1 MRSNKRGLMSQI
13 VKWLAV
19 LMVGALIGY
28 FVGNRQELAQ
38 SSLLTV
44 QQETLER
51 QGKAI
56 GQLKSELGIKET
68 LLATQKAAFEQL
80 QQTLKD
86 QEGLVQEQKRQLAFF
101 ERIMR
106 PTGEQVGVVIDNL
119 TLQETS
125 IPGRYHYRLVLT
137 QPAKKRELFRGQ
149 VQIKVEGSQGDK
161 PRTLGSREL
170 GMKLGEGRYAL
181 RYFQLLEGNWQLP
194 EGFVPDRVRVT
205 ISKDGRQPAQELLAE
220 WGEVIKPLVVA
231 PPAPVPAAQ

>member
-1 MRSNKRGLMSQI
+1 MSQI
-13 VKWLAV
+13 LKLLSV
-19 LMVGALIGY
+19 LCVGALIGY

-56 GQLKSELGIKET
+56 GQLKSDLAIKET
-68 LLATQKAAFEQL
+68 LLATQRAAFEQL
-80 QQTLKD
+80 QKTLKE
-86 QEGLVQEQKRQLAFF
+86 QEAQVQEQKRQLAFF

-125 IPGRYHYRLVLT
+125 IPGRYHYRLALT

-149 VQIKVEGSQGDK
+149 VQIKVEGSLGDK
-161 PRTLGSREL
+161 PKTLGSREL
-170 GMKLGEGRYAL
+170 GMKVGEGRYAL
-181 RYFQLLEGNWQLP
+181 RYFQLLQGNWQLP
-194 EGFVPDRVRVT
+194 EGSIPDRVRVT
-205 ISKDGRQPAQELLAE
+205 IGKEGRQPAQGLLAG
-220 WGEVIKPLVVA
+220 WGDVIKPLVVA
-231 PPAPVPAAQ
+231 PPAAQ

>member
-1 MRSNKRGLMSQI
+1 MTQI
-13 VKWLAV
+13 MKWLAV

-51 QGKAI
+51 QAKAI

-80 QQTLKD
+80 QQALKD
-86 QEGLVQEQKRQLAFF
+86 QEAQVQEQKRQLAFF

-125 IPGRYHYRLVLT
+125 IPGRYHYRLALT

-161 PRTLGSREL
+161 PITLGSREL
-170 GMKLGEGRYAL
+170 GLKVGEGRYAL

-194 EGFVPDRVRVT
+194 EGFVPDRVRIT

-231 PPAPVPAAQ
+231 PPAPVPATQ

>member
-1 MRSNKRGLMSQI
+1 MSRI
-13 VKWLAV
+13 VKLLIV
-19 LMVGALIGY
+19 LVMGALIGY

-51 QGKAI
+51 QSKAI
-56 GQLKSELGIKET
+56 GQLKTELGVKET
-68 LLATQKAAFEQL
+68 LLATQRAAFEQL

-86 QEGLVQEQKRQLAFF
+86 QEAQVQEQKRQLAFF

-106 PTGEQVGVVIDNL
+106 PTGEQVGVVVDNL

-125 IPGRYHYRLVLT
+125 VPGRYHYRLALT

-149 VQIKVEGSQGDK
+149 VQIRVEGSLADK
-161 PRTLGSREL
+161 PKTLSGREL
-170 GMKLGEGRYAL
+170 GMKAGEGRYAL

-194 EGFVPDRVRVT
+194 EGFIPDRVRVT
-205 ISKDGRQPAQELLAE
+205 IAKEGRQPAQELLTE
-220 WGEVIKPLVVA
+220 WSEVLKPLVA
-231 PPAPVPAAQ
+231 QPAPLPVVQ

>member
-1 MRSNKRGLMSQI
+1 MSQI

-19 LMVGALIGY
+19 LMVGTLIGY

-51 QGKAI
+51 QAKAI

-80 QQTLKD
+80 QQALKD
-86 QEGLVQEQKRQLAFF
+86 QEAQVQEQKRQLAFF

-125 IPGRYHYRLVLT
+125 IPGRYHYRLALT

-161 PRTLGSREL
+161 PITLGSREL
-170 GMKLGEGRYAL
+170 GMKVGEGRYAL

-194 EGFVPDRVRVT
+194 EGFVPDRVRIT

>member
-1 MRSNKRGLMSQI
+1 MSQI
-13 VKWLAV
+13 MKWLAV

-38 SSLLTV
+38 SSLLMV

-51 QGKAI
+51 QAKAI
-56 GQLKSELGIKET
+56 GQLKGELGIKET

-80 QQTLKD
+80 QQALKD
-86 QEGLVQEQKRQLAFF
+86 QEAQVQEQKRQLAFF

-125 IPGRYHYRLVLT
+125 IPGRYHYRLALT

-161 PRTLGSREL
+161 PITLGSREL
-170 GMKLGEGRYAL
+170 GMKVGEGRYAL

-220 WGEVIKPLVVA
+220 WGEVIKPLVAA

>member
-1 MRSNKRGLMSQI
+1 MSRI
-13 VKWLAV
+13 VKLLIV
-19 LMVGALIGY
+19 LVMGALIGY

-51 QGKAI
+51 QSKAI
-56 GQLKSELGIKET
+56 GQLKTDLGVKET
-68 LLATQKAAFEQL
+68 LLATQRAAFEQL

-86 QEGLVQEQKRQLAFF
+86 QEAQVQEQKRQLAFF

-106 PTGEQVGVVIDNL
+106 PTGEQVGVVVDNL

-125 IPGRYHYRLVLT
+125 VPGRYHYRLALT

-149 VQIKVEGSQGDK
+149 VQIRVEGSLADK
-161 PRTLGSREL
+161 PKTLSGREL
-170 GMKLGEGRYAL
+170 GMKAGEGRYAL

-194 EGFVPDRVRVT
+194 EGFIPDRVRIT
-205 ISKDGRQPAQELLAE
+205 IAKEGRQPAQELLTE
-220 WGEVIKPLVVA
+220 WSEVLKPLVA
-231 PPAPVPAAQ
+231 QPAPLPVVQ

>member
-1 MRSNKRGLMSQI
+1 MSQI
-13 VKWLAV
+13 MKWLAV
-19 LMVGALIGY
+19 LMVGGLIGY

-51 QGKAI
+51 QAKAI
-56 GQLKSELGIKET
+56 GQLKGELGIKET

-80 QQTLKD
+80 QQALKD
-86 QEGLVQEQKRQLAFF
+86 QEAQVQEQKRQLAFF

-125 IPGRYHYRLVLT
+125 IPGRYHYRLALT

-161 PRTLGSREL
+161 PITLGSREL
-170 GMKLGEGRYAL
+170 GMKVGEGRYAL

-194 EGFVPDRVRVT
+194 EGFVPDRVRIT

-231 PPAPVPAAQ
+231 PPAPVPAVQ

>member
-13 VKWLAV
+13 MKWLAV

-51 QGKAI
+51 QAKAI
-56 GQLKSELGIKET
+56 GQLKGELGIKET

-80 QQTLKD
+80 QQALKD
-86 QEGLVQEQKRQLAFF
+86 QEAQVQEQKRQLAFF

-125 IPGRYHYRLVLT
+125 IPGRYHYRLALT

-161 PRTLGSREL
+161 PITLGSREL
-170 GMKLGEGRYAL
+170 GMKVGEGRYAL

>member
-1 MRSNKRGLMSQI
+1 MSQI
-13 VKWLAV
+13 LKLLAV
-19 LMVGALIGY
+19 LIVGALIGY

-38 SSLLTV
+38 SSLLVV
-44 QQETLER
+44 QQETLDR

-56 GQLKSELGIKET
+56 GQLKTELGVKDT

-80 QQTLKD
+80 QTTLKS
-86 QEGLVQEQKRQLAFF
+86 QEAQVQELKRQLAFF

-125 IPGRYHYRLVLT
+125 IPGRYHYRLALT

-149 VQIKVEGSQGDK
+149 VQIRVEGSQGDK
-161 PRTLGSREL
+161 PRVLTGRDL
-170 GMKLGEGRYAL
+170 GMKVSEWRYAL

-194 EGFVPDRVRVT
+194 EGFVPDRIRVT
-205 ISKDGRQPAQELLAE
+205 INKDGRQPAQELLVE
-220 WGEVIKPLVVA
+220 WGEVIKPLVAA
-231 PPAPVPAAQ
+231 PPAPVPATGQE

>member
-1 MRSNKRGLMSQI
+1 MSRI
-13 VKWLAV
+13 VKV
-19 LMVGALIGY
+19 LVVLIVGAIIGY

-38 SSLLTV
+38 GSLLTV

-51 QGKAI
+51 QSKAI
-56 GQLKSELGIKET
+56 GQLKTDLGIKET

-80 QQTLKD
+80 QLTLKD
-86 QEGLVQEQKRQLAFF
+86 QEAQVQEQKRQLAFF

-125 IPGRYHYRLVLT
+125 VPGRYHYRLALT

-149 VQIKVEGSQGDK
+149 VQIKVEGSLADK
-161 PRTLGSREL
+161 PKTLSGREL
-170 GMKLGEGRYAL
+170 GMKVGEGRYAL

-194 EGFVPDRVRVT
+194 EGFIPDRIRIT
-205 ISKDGRQPAQELLAE
+205 IAKEGRQPAQELLIE
-220 WGEVIKPLVVA
+220 WSEVLKPLVA
-231 PPAPVPAAQ
+231 QPAPLPAVQ

>member
-1 MRSNKRGLMSQI
+1 MSRI
-13 VKWLAV
+13 VKV
-19 LMVGALIGY
+19 LVVLIVGAIIGY

-38 SSLLTV
+38 GSLLTV

-51 QGKAI
+51 QSKAI
-56 GQLKSELGIKET
+56 GQLKTDLGIKET

-80 QQTLKD
+80 QLTLKD
-86 QEGLVQEQKRQLAFF
+86 QEAQVQEQKRQLAFF

-125 IPGRYHYRLVLT
+125 VPGRYHYRLALT

-149 VQIKVEGSQGDK
+149 VQIKVEGSLADK
-161 PRTLGSREL
+161 PKTLSGREL
-170 GMKLGEGRYAL
+170 GMKVGEGRYAL

-194 EGFVPDRVRVT
+194 EGFIPDRIRIT
-205 ISKDGRQPAQELLAE
+205 IAKEGRQPAQELLIE
-220 WGEVIKPLVVA
+220 WSEVLKPLVA
-231 PPAPVPAAQ
+231 QPTPLPAVQ

>member
-1 MRSNKRGLMSQI
+1 MSQI
-13 VKWLAV
+13 MKWLAV

-51 QGKAI
+51 QAKAI
-56 GQLKSELGIKET
+56 GQLKGELGIKET

-80 QQTLKD
+80 QQALKD
-86 QEGLVQEQKRQLAFF
+86 QEAQVQEQKRQLAFF

-125 IPGRYHYRLVLT
+125 IPGRYHYRLALT

-161 PRTLGSREL
+161 PITLGSREL
-170 GMKLGEGRYAL
+170 GMKVGEGRYAL

-194 EGFVPDRVRVT
+194 EGFVPDRVRIT
-205 ISKDGRQPAQELLAE
+205 IGKDGRQPTQELLAE

-231 PPAPVPAAQ
+231 PPAPVPAVQ

>member
-1 MRSNKRGLMSQI
+1 MSRI
-13 VKWLAV
+13 VKVLVV
-19 LMVGALIGY
+19 LMVGAIIGY

-51 QGKAI
+51 QSKAI
-56 GQLKSELGIKET
+56 GQLKSDLGIKDT

-80 QQTLKD
+80 QQALKD
-86 QEGLVQEQKRQLAFF
+86 QEAQVQEQKRQLAFF

-106 PTGEQVGVVIDNL
+106 PSGEQVGVVIDNL

-125 IPGRYHYRLVLT
+125 IPGRYHYRLALT

-149 VQIKVEGSQGDK
+149 VQIKVEGSLANQPK
-161 PRTLGSREL
+161 TLSGRDL
-170 GMKLGEGRYAL
+170 GMKVGEGRYAL

-194 EGFVPDRVRVT
+194 AGFIPDQVRIV
-205 ISKDGRQPAQELLAE
+205 IAKEGRQPAQELLVE
-220 WGEVIKPLVVA
+220 WSEVLKPAVA
-231 PPAPVPAAQ
+231 QPAPLPAAQ